1 MNKPPVVLTIAG
13 FDPSAG
19 AGVLAD
25 IKTISACGGYGVA
38 AITSLTVQN
47 TQGVFGARHESRE
60 FVREQLAR
68 LIDDFDI
75 AAVKTGML
83 PTPGIIQEAATFL
96 SANPIAHV
104 VIDPVIRSTSGF
116 DLIDDPAVAAL
127 TEYLFPLAAVVTPN
141 LAEAERLT
149 GIPIVDTAA
158 MGQAAGAILALGPR
172 AVLIKGGDVKSDF
185 AADVLLTANGTMTFA
200 SPRVVSSSTHG
211 TGCTLSAALACLL
224 ARGIPLEAAIPIA
237 KRYINA
243 AIAAA
248 PGLGHGHGPLD
259 HFPAGFELE
268 HDG

>member
-25 IKTISACGGYGVA
+25 IKTISAFGGYGVA

-47 TQGVFGARHESRE
+47 TQGVFGTRHESRE
-60 FVREQLAR
+60 FVREQIAR

-83 PTPGIIQEAATFL
+83 PTPDIIEEVADFL
-96 SANPIAHV
+96 STSTLANV

-116 DLIDDPAVAAL
+116 DLIDDAAVAAL
-127 TEYLFPLAAVVTPN
+127 TQYLFPLASVVTPN
-141 LAEAERLT
+141 VAETERLT
-149 GIPIVDTAA
+149 GFPITDAAA
-158 MGQAAGAILALGPR
+158 MERAAAAILALGPR
-172 AVLIKGGDVKSDF
+172 AVLIKGGDVQSDS
-185 AADVLLTANGTMTFA
+185 ATDVLLDASGTTVFN
-200 SPRVVSSSTHG
+200 SPRIVSLNTHG

-224 ARGIPLEAAIPIA
+224 AGGIPLDAAIPIA

-243 AIAAA
+243 AIADA
-248 PGLGHGHGPLD
+248 PGLGHGHGPLN
-259 HFPAGFELE
+259 HFPGGFDLE
-268 HDG
+268 PER